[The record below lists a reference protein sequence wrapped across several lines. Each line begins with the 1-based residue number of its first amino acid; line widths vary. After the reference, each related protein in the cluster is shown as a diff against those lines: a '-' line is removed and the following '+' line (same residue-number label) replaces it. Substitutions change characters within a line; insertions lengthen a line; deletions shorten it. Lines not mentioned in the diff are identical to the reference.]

1 MIFSSVKVNV
11 ETVCRMFYSHKRHFS
26 PHWCIENN
34 KLAVNIRIYRDTDKH
49 TWTNTH
55 AHTQRVRS
63 QIRAVETVA
72 LRSWSILLLWHH
84 STFLHS
90 HSFPLP
96 QAHTHLILTIS
107 PGLSCNW
114 FPCQQNS
121 VTSSEP
127 TDTSIYD
134 LSSITQ
140 FHLLT
145 HTWSNQQWRSLNL
158 AQNART
164 IPHVFKK
171 CWKGQ
176 EKERKWSDRTGSVIC
191 GEQRG
196 EKTTGN

>member
-1 MIFSSVKVNV
+1 M
-11 ETVCRMFYSHKRHFS
+11 
-26 PHWCIENN
+26 
-34 KLAVNIRIYRDTDKH
+34 NIRIYRDTDKH

-55 AHTQRVRS
+55 AHTQRVWS

-72 LRSWSILLLWHH
+72 LRSGSILLLLHH

-96 QAHTHLILTIS
+96 QAHTHLTLTIS

-127 TDTSIYD
+127 TDTSTYD
-134 LSSITQ
+134 LSSVTQ
-140 FHLLT
+140 LRLLT
-145 HTWSNQQWRSLNL
+145 HTPDPTSSEEVWTSLRML
-158 AQNART
+158 EL

-171 CWKGQ
+171 CWEGQ
-176 EKERKWSDRTGSVIC
+176 EKERKWSDRTGSVIW